1 MHPINIY
8 KCAKL
13 FIEEIES
20 PGTNDHFLVKYLQKH
35 LPIALNKWQIALWVT
50 QDQWLNQKNL
60 HNAFSWGW

>member
-35 LPIALNKWQIALWVT
+35 LPIALNK
-50 QDQWLNQKNL
+50 
-60 HNAFSWGW
+60 